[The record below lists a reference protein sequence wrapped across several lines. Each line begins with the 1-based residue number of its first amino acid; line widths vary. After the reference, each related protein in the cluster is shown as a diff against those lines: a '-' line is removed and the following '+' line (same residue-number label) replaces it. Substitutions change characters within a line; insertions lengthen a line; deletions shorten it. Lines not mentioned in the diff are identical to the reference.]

1 MQSEP
6 LDPGL
11 RKPWNF
17 VLLYKYLVL
26 GFVTL
31 LIIAPLITTAL
42 GGFKSAADLR
52 TNPFGLPTVWHWNQY
67 TDILL
72 GIDYWRYMGNS
83 MLISAISV
91 FVTLLCS
98 TLAAFTFAH
107 VKFFGKEFIVGYLM
121 VGLLFPVATAILPLF
136 VKVRDMGLLNTYW
149 GVILPTSAFSLGM
162 SILLMR
168 NMFEKLPRELL
179 SAALVDGC
187 GYIRF
192 FWHITLPLSRPILA
206 TVGIIAF
213 VASWNQYVLPLIL
226 LNSEERYPWPLGIME
241 YQGEFTTDWHLILAF
256 VTLTVIPAIV
266 VFLATQKYI
275 VAGLT
280 AGAVKG

>member
-1 MQSEP
+1 MSTDP
-6 LDPGL
+6 RDPGL

-42 GGFKSAADLR
+42 GGFKSSADLR

-91 FVTLLCS
+91 FITLLCS

-107 VKFFGKEFIVGYLM
+107 VKFFGKEFIQAKEI
-121 VGLLFPVATAILPLF
+121 F
-136 VKVRDMGLLNTYW
+136 
-149 GVILPTSAFSLGM
+149 
-162 SILLMR
+162 
-168 NMFEKLPRELL
+168 
-179 SAALVDGC
+179 
-187 GYIRF
+187 
-192 FWHITLPLSRPILA
+192 
-206 TVGIIAF
+206 
-213 VASWNQYVLPLIL
+213 
-226 LNSEERYPWPLGIME
+226 
-241 YQGEFTTDWHLILAF
+241 
-256 VTLTVIPAIV
+256 
-266 VFLATQKYI
+266 
-275 VAGLT
+275 
-280 AGAVKG
+280 